1 MGWKRKEPEGLE
13 DTDHELGASA
23 GPDLAL
29 WVCLQPPAA
38 WRVQQTLELRS
49 DPPAQPVA
57 VLRSAGQGAGE
68 GEGQGWRAP
77 AGTWHTAAVSGRT
90 RCKCSPSGQPWA

>member
-23 GPDLAL
+23 RPDLAL

-38 WRVQQTLELRS
+38 WRVQQHFGAPVRPTCTARGRS
-49 DPPAQPVA
+49 QK
-57 VLRSAGQGAGE
+57 R
-68 GEGQGWRAP
+68 
-77 AGTWHTAAVSGRT
+77 GTGCRRGGGTGMACSRRDMAHSG
-90 RCKCSPSGQPWA
+90 SVG